1 MTIQI
6 AAPSGTLSP
15 ARVGGQRLA
24 DVRLHGGA
32 DRLALPFEHPA
43 RRPDRHC
50 GPDGCV
56 ESAPDRDIELEVVR
70 LERDVGEA
78 RFAQDPPHP
87 HLAGEGEGPR
97 RLGIRLGQGRGVLA
111 RFAQRQDEERILPC
125 LPPAGEGEPPAGFK
139 AAPQVGEG
147 SGGVGEEH
155 DAEPGRHEV
164 GRFGLESVDG
174 GVGPFEPDRQAFPR
188 SRARASIGSEMSS
201 PSTSP
206 PGLTRA
212 AKSIVVA
219 PQPQPTS
226 ITRSPGFGRAA
237 AISRSETGLST

>member
-87 HLAGEGEGPR
+87 RLAGEGEGPR

-111 RFAQRQDEERILPC
+111 RFAQRQDEERVLLC
-125 LPPAGEGEPPAGFK
+125 LPPAGEGEPPADFK

-147 SGGVGEEH
+147 SRGVGEEH

-164 GRFGLESVDG
+164 GRL
-174 GVGPFEPDRQAFPR
+174 
-188 SRARASIGSEMSS
+188 RA
-201 PSTSP
+201 
-206 PGLTRA
+206 
-212 AKSIVVA
+212 
-219 PQPQPTS
+219 
-226 ITRSPGFGRAA
+226 
-237 AISRSETGLST
+237 